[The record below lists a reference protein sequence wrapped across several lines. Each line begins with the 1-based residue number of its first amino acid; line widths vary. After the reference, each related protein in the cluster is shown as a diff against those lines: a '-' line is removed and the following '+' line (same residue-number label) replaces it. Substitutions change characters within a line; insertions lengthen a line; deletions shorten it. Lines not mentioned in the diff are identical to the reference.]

1 MSGFEAFDYYNGE
14 LFVEKVPL
22 KQIAEKFGTPCYVY
36 SASALT
42 NAYRE
47 FDSAFGNRDHLICY
61 AVKANSNIAV
71 LNLLARLGSG
81 FDIVSGGELQRVIK
95 AGGDPQKTI
104 FSGVGKSVNEMQM
117 ALNLNILCFNVESEI
132 ELITLNH
139 IAKNMNKIASVS
151 LRVNPNVDAKT
162 HPYISTGL
170 KENKFGIPTDDA
182 IRIYQ
187 SAELYS
193 NIHFTGIDCHIGSQ
207 LTLLEPFI
215 EATEKMLQLLE
226 NLKIQK
232 INITHLDL
240 GGGLGIRYNN
250 EKPPSIKEYVE
261 KLCLL
266 AQNVKQRLIIEPGR
280 ALVGNSGILLT
291 RIEYL
296 KQTAVRNF
304 AIVDA
309 AMNDLLRP
317 SLYDAYHDILPVKK
331 STVEAKKYEIVGPV
345 CETGDFL
352 GHDRKLSIVN
362 GDLLAIMSAG
372 AYGMSMSSN
381 YNTRPRAAEVL
392 VTGSQMHLIRERE
405 TIDQMI
411 AGEQIIAH

>member
-170 KENKFGIPTDDA
+170 KENKFGI
-182 IRIYQ
+182 
-187 SAELYS
+187 
-193 NIHFTGIDCHIGSQ
+193 
-207 LTLLEPFI
+207 
-215 EATEKMLQLLE
+215 
-226 NLKIQK
+226 
-232 INITHLDL
+232 
-240 GGGLGIRYNN
+240 
-250 EKPPSIKEYVE
+250 
-261 KLCLL
+261 
-266 AQNVKQRLIIEPGR
+266 
-280 ALVGNSGILLT
+280 
-291 RIEYL
+291 
-296 KQTAVRNF
+296 
-304 AIVDA
+304 
-309 AMNDLLRP
+309 
-317 SLYDAYHDILPVKK
+317 
-331 STVEAKKYEIVGPV
+331 
-345 CETGDFL
+345 
-352 GHDRKLSIVN
+352 DRKSV
-362 GDLLAIMSAG
+362 
-372 AYGMSMSSN
+372 
-381 YNTRPRAAEVL
+381 V
-392 VTGSQMHLIRERE
+392 
-405 TIDQMI
+405 
-411 AGEQIIAH
+411 